1 MLTRLR
7 PWIGFAA
14 GAALF
19 ALAAAGEAADK
30 IKFNM
35 SWLPQGSVGGI
46 LVGIDKGYYKEAG
59 IEVQAVRGFGGLRTV
74 NEIDQGQFE
83 FGYGN
88 PVGVVLNRAKG
99 GNTRMIGTINSRWP
113 AGLCYVKERHNPKTL
128 ADLKGFTIGGGPG
141 SPVQVVL
148 PAWLEM
154 NGLPRDHIKVVTMEP
169 AVIDAALIEGK
180 TDLAECWLA
189 SSWPPLRAQAKAAG
203 KTVDW
208 IEYRKHGL
216 DIYGSGL
223 TTTDKIIN
231 EKSDLV
237 RRFVKATY
245 KGYEY
250 MQKDPAGSAAV
261 IVKLY
266 PTLLKEIVLEQ
277 VQEINDLIID
287 PAVRD
292 KGLGWQTEERMQKTA
307 DFINKVYKVEK
318 PIKAADT
325 YTNKFLAN

>member
-1 MLTRLR
+1 MLTKLR

-19 ALAAAGEAADK
+19 AWAAAGEAADK

-46 LVGIDKGYYKEAG
+46 LVGIDKGFYREAG

-113 AGLCYVKERHNPKTL
+113 AGLCYVKERHNPTTL

-154 NGLPRDHIKVVTMEP
+154 NGLPRDYIKVVTMEP

-189 SSWPPLRAQAKAAG
+189 SS
-203 KTVDW
+203 
-208 IEYRKHGL
+208 
-216 DIYGSGL
+216 
-223 TTTDKIIN
+223 
-231 EKSDLV
+231 
-237 RRFVKATY
+237 
-245 KGYEY
+245 
-250 MQKDPAGSAAV
+250 
-261 IVKLY
+261 
-266 PTLLKEIVLEQ
+266 
-277 VQEINDLIID
+277 
-287 PAVRD
+287 
-292 KGLGWQTEERMQKTA
+292 
-307 DFINKVYKVEK
+307 
-318 PIKAADT
+318 
-325 YTNKFLAN
+325 

>member
-1 MLTRLR
+1 MLTRFR

-19 ALAAAGEAADK
+19 ALATASEAADK
-30 IKFNM
+30 VKFNM
-35 SWLPQGSVGGI
+35 AWLPQGSVGGI
-46 LVGIDKGYYKEAG
+46 LVGIDKGFYNEVG
-59 IEVQAVRGFGGLRTV
+59 IEVQPVRGFGGLRTV

-99 GNTRMIGTINSRWP
+99 GNTRMIGALNSRWP
-113 AGLCYVKERHNPKTL
+113 AGLCYVKERHNPKSL
-128 ADLKGFTIGGGPG
+128 VDLKGFTIGGGPG

-169 AVIDAALIEGK
+169 AVIDAALVEGK

-189 SSWPPLRAQAKAAG
+189 SSWPPLRAQARAAG
-203 KTVDW
+203 KTIDW
-208 IEYRKHGL
+208 IEYRKYGL
-216 DIYGSGL
+216 DIYGNGL

-231 EKSDLV
+231 EKPDLV
-237 RRFVKATY
+237 RRFVRATY

-250 MQKDPAGSAAV
+250 MQKDPQGAAAV
-261 IVKLY
+261 IVKMY
-266 PTLLKEIVLEQ
+266 PTLVKQIALEQ
-277 VQEINDLIID
+277 VQEINDLILD

-307 DFINKVYKVEK
+307 DFINKVYKVEQ
-318 PIKAADT
+318 PIKAADI
-325 YTNKFLAN
+325 YTNKFLAK